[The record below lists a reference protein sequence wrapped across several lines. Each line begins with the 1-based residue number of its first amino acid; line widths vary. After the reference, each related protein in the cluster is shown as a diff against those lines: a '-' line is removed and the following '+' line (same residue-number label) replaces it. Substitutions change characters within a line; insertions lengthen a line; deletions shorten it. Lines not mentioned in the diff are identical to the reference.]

1 MSYRVRSNRRR
12 PLRAVR
18 FLLVALAACASSPHP
33 NNGAGIGASTGG
45 AIGGII
51 DNDSSTTTLGA
62 INGAFAG
69 GAAGAT
75 IGHQMD
81 QQAKELRAFAAGAT
95 VERVGEGIEMTFPTR
110 LLYEVDAD
118 RIRPAAAQNL
128 RNLATTLRRYRDT
141 DLLIVVHSD
150 ATGSYTQNQALAE
163 RRASSVAEFLNS
175 EGVAA
180 ERLHSAGR
188 GDVKPLRSMAN
199 QTGRQANGRV
209 ELAIYASASYRLQ
222 LRGPTNTQ

>member
-1 MSYRVRSNRRR
+1 MSYRVRSNGRQ
-12 PLRAVR
+12 PLRALR
-18 FLLVALAACASSPHP
+18 FFLVALAACASSPHQSDV
-33 NNGAGIGASTGG
+33 AGIGASAGGVIENDTG
-45 AIGGII
+45 A
-51 DNDSSTTTLGA
+51 TTRGA

-69 GAAGAT
+69 GAAGAR

-81 QQAKELRAFAAGAT
+81 QQAKELREFAAGAT
-95 VERVGEGIEMTFPTR
+95 VERVGEGIEMTFATG
-110 LLYEVDAD
+110 LLYEADAD

-128 RNLATTLRRYRDT
+128 RNLATTLLRYRDT

-150 ATGSYTQNQALAE
+150 SRASHTYNQALPA
-163 RRASSVAEFLNS
+163 RRASSVAEFLIS

-188 GDVKPLRSMAN
+188 GDVKPLGSLAN
-199 QTGRQANGRV
+199 QTGRHANGRV
-209 ELAIYASASYRLQ
+209 EVAIYASESYRIQ